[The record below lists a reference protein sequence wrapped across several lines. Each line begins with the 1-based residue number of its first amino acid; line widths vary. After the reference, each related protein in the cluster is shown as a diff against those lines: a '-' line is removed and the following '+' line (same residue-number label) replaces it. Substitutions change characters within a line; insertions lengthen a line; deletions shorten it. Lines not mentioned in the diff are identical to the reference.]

1 MGSIT
6 IANLDEALQDR
17 LRRQAADHGRSVE
30 DEARDILQAALAIK
44 PARPADLAA
53 SIRSRFAP
61 LGGVELP
68 IPPREAAR
76 EPPPFDE

>member
-6 IANLDEALQDR
+6 IANLDEGLQDR

-30 DEARDILQAALAIK
+30 DEARDILQAALATK

-53 SIRSRFAP
+53 SIRARFAP
-61 LGGVELP
+61 LGGVQLP
-68 IPPREAAR
+68 IPPREAVR
-76 EPPPFDE
+76 EQTTFDE